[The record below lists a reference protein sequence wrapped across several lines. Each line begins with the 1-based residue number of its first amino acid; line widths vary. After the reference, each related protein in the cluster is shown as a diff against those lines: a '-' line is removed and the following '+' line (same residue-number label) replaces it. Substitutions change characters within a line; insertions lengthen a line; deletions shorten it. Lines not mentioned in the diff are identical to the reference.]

1 MFKKRQAGGP
11 VGLDLDCSFLAAA
24 AVSDGRIARAAST
37 ELPPGI
43 VSDGEVADPSAL
55 SAALKEFFAR
65 AGLPK
70 AVRLGVSNQQIVVRQ
85 LELPPIEDERE
96 QAAEIA
102 ASACSISASPF
113 ETSVGRNDVTPSLPS
128 SSASR
133 STSSGVSGSV
143 LRSRPR

>member
-85 LELPPIEDERE
+85 LELPPIEDERDDSRE
-96 QAAEIA
+96 RQLGLIESERRHERGPESMSAPDVDPEAEPEA
-102 ASACSISASPF
+102 GAPEATDEEEA
-113 ETSVGRNDVTPSLPS
+113 
-128 SSASR
+128 
-133 STSSGVSGSV
+133 
-143 LRSRPR
+143 